1 MTTWSSFKPT
11 GTTFCLHIC
20 INFERNRW
28 FCLSGLSFR
37 CKGVTE
43 TTSSYEKCLEEIN
56 CMWWIT
62 PTKNGQELAE
72 KRKMYV
78 YDSQKRF
85 KVFFLLFIESHKKD
99 ILCFSV
105 VSPFTEYSHNSEGKE
120 AERQEWTT
128 SSFAESL
135 KASQLLRRKSLAFI
149 CRLLDHS
156 NVHWNH
162 LQ

>member
-20 INFERNRW
+20 VNFERNRW

-43 TTSSYEKCLEEIN
+43 TTSSYEKCLEEIS
-56 CMWWIT
+56 CMWWIR
-62 PTKNGQELAE
+62 PIKNGQKLAE
-72 KRKMYV
+72 NEKCTFTTRKN
-78 YDSQKRF
+78 DLRLF
-85 KVFFLLFIESHKKD
+85 CFFIVSHKKD